1 MSSTPL
7 SRRPSQ
13 ERDESA
19 SARKEVAEREF
30 VTNAAHELQSPLTAI
45 VSAIEVLQAG
55 AKDTPERDVFL
66 DHIERASARLARLAR
81 ALLVLARAQTGAEAP
96 RTELVSLESLLQ
108 DVASRLKPIEGV
120 QVTVSCPS
128 EAAAITNRDLIEQA
142 VLNVAE
148 NAAKYTARG
157 RIELAAEVSNGR
169 AEIRV
174 SDTGRGIPAA
184 EQSRVFERFYRGQGT
199 GGGGSGLG
207 LAIARAATE
216 AAGGEVELESTLGKA
231 TLVRFRLPQGASL
244 LDP

>member
-1 MSSTPL
+1 MNSSPL
-7 SRRPSQ
+7 SSRHSQ
-13 ERDESA
+13 DRDEST
-19 SARKEVAEREF
+19 SAHKETAEREF

-66 DHIERASARLARLAR
+66 DHIEQASARLVRLAR

-96 RTELVSLESLLQ
+96 KSELVSLESVLE

-120 QVTVSCPS
+120 KVSVSCPS
-128 EAAAITNRDLIEQA
+128 DAAAVTNRDLIEQA

-157 RIELAAEVSNGR
+157 RIELAAGVSNGR
-169 AEIRV
+169 AEITV

-184 EQSRVFERFYRGQGT
+184 EQSRVFERFFRGQGT

-216 AAGGEVELESTLGKA
+216 AVGGEVELESTFGKA
-231 TLVRFRLPQGASL
+231 TVVRFRLPQGASL